1 MPKII
6 KNDKIISDEWQL
18 LGKDAKLE
26 EISNNPVIIPLN
38 LWQSAKEQLKGREQ
52 LGIWLDSD
60 ESPDNIADDLDNF
73 QLIAINFPAFADG
86 RGYSYARVLR
96 EEYNYSGELRAIGD
110 VLRDQ
115 LFFLMRCGFDAFAI
129 RADRDATDALASL
142 TDFSESYQIAV
153 DQPVPLFRRR

>member
-6 KNDKIISDEWQL
+6 KNDKIISDDWQL
-18 LGKDAKLE
+18 LAKDATLE
-26 EISNNPVIIPLN
+26 EMGNNPVIIPLN
-38 LWQSAKEQLKGREQ
+38 LWQSAKEQLTGREQ

-60 ESPDNIADDLDNF
+60 ESPESIATDLDNF
-73 QLIAINFPAFADG
+73 QLIAINFPVFADG

-129 RADRDATDALASL
+129 REDRDATDALASL
-142 TDFSESYQIAV
+142 TDFSDSYQIAV